1 MYPNVRLDGSALL
14 NELREVVVHAT
25 AGENS
30 VRLRPWVTE
39 TV

>member
-1 MYPNVRLDGSALL
+1 MYPNVGLNGSALL
-14 NELREVVVHAT
+14 NELREVVMHAT
-25 AGENS
+25 AGDNS